1 MEETVM
7 AKLERR
13 HTPAHLPD
21 LFDWIGEPWAVLP
34 FTAGRT
40 FRVEDYL
47 QDDTYVLHAEL
58 PGVDPDKDVEVT
70 VEGRTLTICAERRE
84 EHTEPHRCEFRYGS
98 FSRSVTLPEG
108 ADTGRVTAR
117 YDKGIL
123 EITVPV
129 TAAAPQGR
137 RIDITH
143 A

>member
-1 MEETVM
+1 MGR
-7 AKLERR
+7 LERG
-13 HTPAHLPD
+13 HPPAHLPD
-21 LFDWIGEPWAVLP
+21 LFDWTGEPWAPALP

-47 QDDTYVLHAEL
+47 QDGNYVLRAEL
-58 PGVDPDKDVEVT
+58 PGVDPDEGAEVT

-84 EHTEPHRCEFRYGS
+84 EHDEPHRCEFRYGS
-98 FSRSVTLPEG
+98 FTRSVTLPEG
-108 ADTGRVTAR
+108 ADTEHITAR

-129 TAAAPQGR
+129 AEAAPAGR

>member
-1 MEETVM
+1 M

-21 LFDWIGEPWAVLP
+21 LFDWIGEPWTPVLP
-34 FTAGRT
+34 FTTGRT

-47 QDDTYVLHAEL
+47 QEGNYVLRAEV
-58 PGVDPDKDVEVT
+58 PGVDPDRDVEVT
-70 VEGRTLTICAERRE
+70 VEGKTLTIHAERRE
-84 EHTEPHRCEFRYGS
+84 QNAEPHRCEFRYGS
-98 FSRSVTLPEG
+98 FTRSVTLPDG
-108 ADTGRVTAR
+108 ADTEHVTAR

-129 TAAAPQGR
+129 AEAAPAGR